1 MKALLTRIRDGLS
14 ETPRG
19 VIAAVIYYM
28 VLIVSCAVQSAIMDR
43 DLFAYDISML
53 RAIVCMSVSVRGVWL
68 LITRA
73 HSARWFCVFGTSAFL
88 LLSAIDL
95 VFVGAFA
102 EIEAVTGTLVAVLLL
117 LFEFGSGIGVITYLI
132 GSSKIHAFLFEPD
145 ASDRGSNDPSPVSS
159 LPLRQR
165 IKTWPFWRD
174 TGIYFIVFS
183 MLGHWAEILFCRL
196 IILGVFMG
204 DYDPSNIMLWDQWL
218 FPFSAEGIALVMVVL
233 LLHPLKERFLKR
245 FGGRKLP
252 TLLASFALNLA
263 VCTSIDFLTGMA
275 VNQDYSLW
283 DYRALPFNFMGQV
296 CLQNALFFG
305 FVATI
310 MTWLVYP
317 SLERFFRRVP
327 NESMTVVFVVVL
339 VGFII
344 LMALYYINITPS
356 DINGALGEST
366 STADAAGSVS
376 SAAVSSS
383 SAA

>member
-43 DLFAYDISML
+43 DLFAYDLSML
-53 RAIVCMSVSVRGVWL
+53 RAIVCMSVSVRAVWL
-68 LITRA
+68 LVTRA

-95 VFVGAFA
+95 AFVGAFA
-102 EIEAVTGTLVAVLLL
+102 EIAAVTGTFVAVLLL
-117 LFEFGSGIGVITYLI
+117 LLEFGSGIGVITYLI

-145 ASDRGSNDPSPVSS
+145 ASDRGNDEPSPVSS

-204 DYDPSNIMLWDQWL
+204 DYDPTNIMLWNQWL

-233 LLHPLKERFLKR
+233 LLHPLKERFLRR

-263 VCTSIDFLTGMA
+263 V
-275 VNQDYSLW
+275 
-283 DYRALPFNFMGQV
+283 
-296 CLQNALFFG
+296 
-305 FVATI
+305 
-310 MTWLVYP
+310 
-317 SLERFFRRVP
+317 
-327 NESMTVVFVVVL
+327 
-339 VGFII
+339 
-344 LMALYYINITPS
+344 
-356 DINGALGEST
+356 
-366 STADAAGSVS
+366 
-376 SAAVSSS
+376 
-383 SAA
+383 

>member
-43 DLFAYDISML
+43 DLFAYDLSML
-53 RAIVCMSVSVRGVWL
+53 RAIVCMSVSVRAVWL
-68 LITRA
+68 LVTRA

-95 VFVGAFA
+95 AFVGAFA
-102 EIEAVTGTLVAVLLL
+102 EIAAVTGTFVAVLLL
-117 LFEFGSGIGVITYLI
+117 LLEFGSGIGVITYLI

-145 ASDRGSNDPSPVSS
+145 ASDRGNDEPSPVSS

-204 DYDPSNIMLWDQWL
+204 DYDPTNIMLWDQWL

-233 LLHPLKERFLKR
+233 LLHPLKERFLRR

-263 VCTSIDFLTGMA
+263 A
-275 VNQDYSLW
+275 VQLHG
-283 DYRALPFNFMGQV
+283 AGLPAELAR
-296 CLQNALFFG
+296 LQHRRDRHRVVGIPGDGPLPQPHPEARRRRPLLRPLRDVPVPRDALFRRG
-305 FVATI
+305 VGP
-310 MTWLVYP
+310 YP
-317 SLERFFRRVP
+317 ARFHRARACD
-327 NESMTVVFVVVL
+327 EAMETRIAAREW
-339 VGFII
+339 VG
-344 LMALYYINITPS
+344 
-356 DINGALGEST
+356 
-366 STADAAGSVS
+366 
-376 SAAVSSS
+376 
-383 SAA
+383 

>member
-43 DLFAYDISML
+43 DLFAYDLSML
-53 RAIVCMSVSVRGVWL
+53 RAIVCMSVSVRAVWL
-68 LITRA
+68 LVTRA

-102 EIEAVTGTLVAVLLL
+102 EIAAVTGTFVAVLLL
-117 LFEFGSGIGVITYLI
+117 LLEFGSGIGVITYLI

-145 ASDRGSNDPSPVSS
+145 ASDRGNDEPSPVSS

-204 DYDPSNIMLWDQWL
+204 DYDPTNIMLWDQWL

-233 LLHPLKERFLKR
+233 LLHPLKERFLRR

-296 CLQNALFFG
+296 CLQNSLVYSIAATVIVWWAYPAMDRFLNRIPKRVADGLFFG
-305 FVATI
+305 LFGMYLFLA
-310 MTWLVYP
+310 MLY
-317 SLERFFRRVP
+317 
-327 NESMTVVFVVVL
+327 FVVV
-339 VGFII
+339 
-344 LMALYYINITPS
+344 
-356 DINGALGEST
+356 
-366 STADAAGSVS
+366 
-376 SAAVSSS
+376 
-383 SAA
+383 

>member
-43 DLFAYDISML
+43 DLFAYDLSML
-53 RAIVCMSVSVRGVWL
+53 RAIVCMSVSVRAVWL
-68 LITRA
+68 LVTRA

-95 VFVGAFA
+95 AFVGAFA
-102 EIEAVTGTLVAVLLL
+102 EIAAVTGTFVAVLLL
-117 LFEFGSGIGVITYLI
+117 LLEFGSGIGVITYLI

-145 ASDRGSNDPSPVSS
+145 ASDRGNDEPSPVSS

-204 DYDPSNIMLWDQWL
+204 DYDPTNIMLWDQWL

-233 LLHPLKERFLKR
+233 LLHPLKERFLRR

-296 CLQNALFFG
+296 CLQNSMVYSIA
-305 FVATI
+305 ATLI
-310 MTWLVYP
+310 VWVFYP
-317 SLERFFRRVP
+317 LMDNAMRRAPRGIV
-327 NESMTVVFVVVL
+327 N
-339 VGFII
+339 
-344 LMALYYINITPS
+344 
-356 DINGALGEST
+356 
-366 STADAAGSVS
+366 
-376 SAAVSSS
+376 AVSFGLIGMYLFL
-383 SAA
+383 AMLNFIAVG